1 MDSLLKLGDLVI
13 SKAGRDKGK
22 IFLVTKVD
30 EKFVFVVDGKLR
42 KVYKPKK
49 KNQKHLKKVFTDGLN
64 DLSERIQ
71 KGECVG
77 NKRICRAIKTQT
89 KKQED

>member
-1 MDSLLKLGDLVI
+1 MNSSLKLGDLAI
-13 SKAGRDKGK
+13 STAGRDKGS
-22 IFLVTKVD
+22 IFLITEVE
-30 EKFVFVVDGKLR
+30 EKFVLIVDGKLR
-42 KVYKPKK
+42 KVLKPKK
-49 KNQKHLKKVFTDGLN
+49 KNKKHLKKIFNDGLSN
-64 DLSERIQ
+64 LSERIQ